1 MPRVRNR
8 ELVDHQHRPVKHRR
22 VQDRRRKDEHTPREP
37 ITIRAQGQQNS
48 KVAIGD
54 IMWQYWT
61 SYGTSNLEINGVRN
75 FYEANI
81 SGMMELKSDFLK
93 GIIIRW

>member
-1 MPRVRNR
+1 
-8 ELVDHQHRPVKHRR
+8 
-22 VQDRRRKDEHTPREP
+22 
-37 ITIRAQGQQNS
+37 
-48 KVAIGD
+48 
-54 IMWQYWT
+54 MWQYWT